1 VYGLALGY
9 EDLNDHD
16 QLRTDSLLGVL
27 AGKSDP
33 CGEDR
38 LGLRCQAQPDLHL
51 TSHPAD
57 ADDCVIGGQPGF
69 LTRVTVDPKLAT
81 AANVDLGSELE

>member
-1 VYGLALGY
+1 MYGLALGY

-38 LGLRCQAQPDLHL
+38 RSERDQGKPLAGNQARHGSWVKHYSL
-51 TSHPAD
+51 
-57 ADDCVIGGQPGF
+57 F
-69 LTRVTVDPKLAT
+69 KL
-81 AANVDLGSELE
+81 